1 VGELASWVLIVAAG
15 GVLGWLYFGGLWW
28 TVRRLPGADHPAA
41 LVLGSFVLRAVLVAV
56 GFVVLLAGD
65 PLRLVAVLVGFLA
78 VRGVLVRRVRLA
90 TPSGGGARP

>member
-1 VGELASWVLIVAAG
+1 VGEFASWVLLAAAG
-15 GVLGWLYFGGLWW
+15 GVLGWLYFGGLWV
-28 TVRRLPGADHPAA
+28 TVRRLPRAEHPAA

-78 VRGVLVRRVRLA
+78 VRGVLVRRVRPA
-90 TPSGGGARP
+90 TPSGGGALP